1 MEIVPI
7 LSSLRRNK
15 TGATLIGL
23 QIALTLAIVCNAL
36 FIVQQHMQ
44 QMGRPS
50 GLDEAHVFTLA
61 NRWVGKPQD
70 LKPRIEE
77 DLAAIRA
84 VPGVVDADAANS
96 FPLRG
101 GGWVTGVRL
110 KPDPKSQSA
119 LTTQY
124 FVSEHGLA
132 ALGLKLSA
140 GRWFAA
146 DEIGDLLPNQ
156 DSYNPASVI
165 ITQDLARALFLGTSA
180 LGQMVYLGGSSPA
193 RIVGIVERAQI
204 PWATGP
210 GQSFVEK
217 STFEPYR
224 YISNDHLYYIVRTRA
239 GQQGVA
245 MKAVQ
250 DRLYALTRQRVIDQV
265 FTFSETRSNAYVVP
279 RSTSVLLA
287 ALCALLVAITI
298 FGITGLTTYWV
309 GQRRRQIGM
318 RRALGA
324 RRTDILRYF
333 HTENLLIAGG
343 GVLLG
348 IAFGLGGNLW
358 LASHLELGR
367 MSASYI
373 CVGAVMVLAIS
384 QASVFIPAL
393 RAASISPTE
402 AIRGL

>member
-1 MEIVPI
+1 VELLPI
-7 LSSLRRNK
+7 LSALRRNK
-15 TGATLIGL
+15 MGATLIGL

-36 FIVQQHMQ
+36 FIIQQHML
-44 QMGRPS
+44 QMSRPS

-61 NRWVGKPQD
+61 TRWVGKPKD
-70 LKPRIEE
+70 LKARIEE
-77 DLAAIRA
+77 DLTAIRS
-84 VPGVVDADAANS
+84 VSGVVDADAANS
-96 FPLRG
+96 FPLSG
-101 GGWVTGVRL
+101 GGWVTGMSL
-110 KPDPKSQSA
+110 KPDPTSQSA

-124 FVSEHGLA
+124 FVDEHGLA

-165 ITQDLARALFLGTSA
+165 ITQDLGRTLFPGTSA
-180 LGQMVYLGGSSPA
+180 VGHTVYLGGSFPS

-210 GQSFVEK
+210 AQSFVEK
-217 STFEPYR
+217 SVFEPYR
-224 YISNDHLYYIVRTRA
+224 YIANGLYYIVRTRP
-239 GQQGVA
+239 GQQA
-245 MKAVQ
+245 AAINAVQ
-250 DRLYALTRQRVIDQV
+250 ERLYALAGQRVIDRM

-298 FGITGLTTYWV
+298 FGITGLTMYWV
-309 GQRRRQIGM
+309 GQRRPQIGM

-324 RRTDILRYF
+324 RRIDILRYF
-333 HTENLLIAGG
+333 HTENLLIAGS

-348 IAFGLGGNLW
+348 MAFGLGGNLW
-358 LASHLELGR
+358 LALHLEMGR
-367 MSASYI
+367 MSGVYI
-373 CVGAVMVLAIS
+373 CVGAVIVLVIS
-384 QASVFIPAL
+384 QGAVFFPAL
-393 RAASISPTE
+393 RAASISPAE
-402 AIRGL
+402 AIREL

>member
-1 MEIVPI
+1 MELLPI

-15 TGATLIGL
+15 TGAALIGL

-36 FIVQQHMQ
+36 FIIQQHVHEMR
-44 QMGRPS
+44 RPA
-50 GLDEAHVFTLA
+50 GLDEANVFTLA
-61 NRWVGKPQD
+61 NQWVGRPSD
-70 LKPRIEE
+70 LKARIGE
-77 DLAAIRA
+77 DLAAIRS
-84 VPGVVDADAANS
+84 VPGVLDADGANS
-96 FPLRG
+96 FPLHG
-101 GGWVTGVRL
+101 GGWVTGVSL
-110 KPDPKSQSA
+110 KPDPKSQLA

-124 FVSEHGLA
+124 FLGEHGLA

-146 DEIGDLLPNQ
+146 DEISDLLPNQ

-165 ITQDLARALFLGTSA
+165 ITQDLARALFPGTSA
-180 LGQMVYLGGSSPA
+180 LGHMLYLGGSSPA

-210 GQSFVEK
+210 SQSFAEQ

-224 YISNDHLYYIVRTRA
+224 YVANGLYYIVRTRP
-239 GQQGVA
+239 GQQAAA
-245 MKAVQ
+245 MSAVQ
-250 DRLYALTRQRVIDQV
+250 ERLYSLTRQRVIDQV

-287 ALCALLVAITI
+287 ALCALLVAVTI
-298 FGITGLTTYWV
+298 FGIAGLTMYWV

-324 RRTDILRYF
+324 RRIDILRYF
-333 HTENLLIAGG
+333 HTENLLIAGSG
-343 GVLLG
+343 ALFG
-348 IAFGLGGNLW
+348 IALGMGGNLW
-358 LASHLELGR
+358 LSSHLELAR
-367 MSASYI
+367 MSGAYI
-373 CVGAVMVLAIS
+373 CLGAVIVLIIS
-384 QASVFIPAL
+384 QASVFFPAL

-402 AIRGL
+402 AIRAL